1 MKKLLLTRAGAL
13 ALTLSLS
20 AGVISPLANAA
31 EVTDELSYT
40 TLGITSPST
49 TYYLYDYN
57 DTESGAAYN
66 IVCASGNSSI
76 QINTGNVSAT
86 ASSNAA
92 GKARGIAST
101 ASGGILKQ
109 IVITWN
115 TNTADTR
122 VLNIYAGNEAYESTA
137 SIASATK
144 VGSLKKGDAVDLVS
158 TYTFTEDYTYV
169 AFGSNAG
176 AQYIDKIEITWESAT
191 ASSVDRPVISC
202 VDNKVTIAAGES
214 GADAIYYTTD
224 GTEPTEA
231 STLYSAPFAI
241 TANTTVTAIAKKGS
255 ELSKV
260 ATFEAQY
267 VGTYANFAELAAA
280 EAGTLGKVTGPIY
293 VTYANGKNLWLKDA
307 AGNYMLAWGTAQT
320 AENGT
325 AYTYIQGKLG
335 ANNGVPQITDYTL
348 GEESTSSAIAPEDA
362 TLTDINDTK
371 LNAYVKLEDVSIS
384 NVDGKNFVFTQGESN
399 LNGYNAFNLDV
410 TEGEGFNVVGVV
422 GAYDGK
428 LQIQPIEIVGGVKAV
443 DKPVFTPAA
452 GLYTKGTIVKV
463 TCATEGAS
471 IYYTTDGTEATE
483 ASTPYT
489 EAGIELTADMTINVI
504 AVKAGMISTS
514 ASAEY
519 TLYPEGTYM
528 ASFIFANGGNVAD
541 LTTSVIE
548 PANVA
553 TETNSLNGVVFTSQ
567 EIDLTM
573 SKGEGSDNPR
583 WWLNGTEPDIYYNVR
598 IYKNNTA
605 TISAN
610 RNGYKLKSVTFKQRD
625 TNWNA
630 GNSADSGTLDGKVW
644 TAAEDAITTSVKF
657 TFAGAS
663 RFNCIDVV
671 YVEDENATSG
681 IEEVGADENAPVEY
695 FNLQG
700 VRVANPEAGIY
711 VRRQGSKVEKV
722 YIK

>member
-1 MKKLLLTRAGAL
+1 M
-13 ALTLSLS
+13 
-20 AGVISPLANAA
+20 
-31 EVTDELSYT
+31 
-40 TLGITSPST
+40 
-49 TYYLYDYN
+49 
-57 DTESGAAYN
+57 
-66 IVCASGNSSI
+66 
-76 QINTGNVSAT
+76 
-86 ASSNAA
+86 
-92 GKARGIAST
+92 
-101 ASGGILKQ
+101 
-109 IVITWN
+109 
-115 TNTADTR
+115 TAD
-122 VLNIYAGNEAYESTA
+122 
-137 SIASATK
+137 
-144 VGSLKKGDAVDLVS
+144 
-158 TYTFTEDYTYV
+158 
-169 AFGSNAG
+169 
-176 AQYIDKIEITWESAT
+176 
-191 ASSVDRPVISC
+191 
-202 VDNKVTIAAGES
+202 
-214 GADAIYYTTD
+214 
-224 GTEPTEA
+224 
-231 STLYSAPFAI
+231 
-241 TANTTVTAIAKKGS
+241 
-255 ELSKV
+255 
-260 ATFEAQY
+260 
-267 VGTYANFAELAAA
+267 
-280 EAGTLGKVTGPIY
+280 AGTK
-293 VTYANGKNLWLKDA
+293 
-307 AGNYMLAWGTAQT
+307 
-320 AENGT
+320 
-325 AYTYIQGKLG
+325 
-335 ANNGVPQITDYTL
+335 
-348 GEESTSSAIAPEDA
+348 
-362 TLTDINDTK
+362 
-371 LNAYVKLEDVSIS
+371 
-384 NVDGKNFVFTQGESN
+384 
-399 LNGYNAFNLDV
+399 
-410 TEGEGFNVVGVV
+410 
-422 GAYDGK
+422 
-428 LQIQPIEIVGGVKAV
+428 
-443 DKPVFTPAA
+443 
-452 GLYTKGTIVKV
+452 
-463 TCATEGAS
+463 

>member
-1 MKKLLLTRAGAL
+1 MKKLLLTRVGAL

-20 AGVISPLANAA
+20 AGVVSPLANAA
-31 EVTDELSYT
+31 EVTDELTASGIGASGSYAVYT
-40 TLGITSPST
+40 VESGST
-49 TYYLYDYN
+49 N
-57 DTESGAAYN
+57 SGAAYD
-66 IVCASGNSSI
+66 IVCAVSGNAI
-76 QINTGNVSAT
+76 QINKGSISKGDDQGRVY
-86 ASSNAA
+86 
-92 GKARGIAST
+92 GIAST
-101 ASGGILKQ
+101 KSGGK
-109 IVITWN
+109 VTKVTVTWAAAT
-115 TNTADTR
+115 TNLTR
-122 VLNIYAGNEAYESTA
+122 LLNIYASNEAYENTNALTSEYYPQY
-137 SIASATK
+137 IAQ
-144 VGSLKKGDAVDLVS
+144 LKRGDAQDMVS
-158 TYTFTEDYTYV
+158 TYTFTGDYTYI
-169 AFGSNAG
+169 ALASNG
-176 AQYIDKIEITWESAT
+176 NAQYFDKIEITWESAT

-384 NVDGKNFVFTQGESN
+384 NVDGRNFVFTQGESN
-399 LNGYNAFNLDV
+399 LRGYNAFNLDV
-410 TEGEGFNVVGVV
+410 TEGEGFNVVGIVS
-422 GAYDGK
+422 AYDGN

-443 DKPVFTPAA
+443 DTPVFTPAA

-644 TAAEDAITTSVKF
+644 TATEDAITTSVKF